1 MAGVMP
7 SGWWGVVRGADPRSA
22 MLPVA
27 ILCLV
32 LLMVVPVPAPLLDLF
47 FILNIGISLIVLMVA
62 INTRKPLDFS
72 AFPTVL
78 LFATLLRLSLNV
90 ASTRVVLVHG
100 HEGTAAAGHV
110 IEAFG
115 AFLVGG
121 DYVVGIFVFAVL
133 MIINLVVITK
143 GAGRVSEVAARFTL
157 DALPGKQMAIDA
169 DLNAGL
175 LTADE
180 ARARRKEV
188 TTEADFHGSMDGAS
202 KFVKGDA
209 VAGILI
215 LAINIIGGLILGTVQ
230 HDLAIGEAAKL
241 YVLLAIGDGLVAQVP
256 ALLLSIAAAMVVTRV
271 GSDEGLAGQVT
282 TQFSGAGSWA
292 PVAVIL
298 ALLAMLPG
306 MPALVILPAAAG
318 AGWLAYKLRARPAAE
333 VASDAPAAVP
343 TSIDWADVS
352 DTAAA
357 SLEIGFGL
365 VPLVD
370 EARQAPLMAR
380 ITAIRRQLSKQL
392 GFVLPPVRVR
402 DDLTL
407 APFAYRIAVG
417 GVTLGED
424 MAFPDDMLAIE
435 AGPVETEI
443 PGRVVTDPAF
453 GLPARW
459 IDPAEADLATAA
471 GYTVVDAASVIG
483 THLNHLLALHAH
495 RLIGQDEVQAM
506 LDTLAEA
513 APALAGGLVPKLMP
527 LSTVTAV
534 FQRLVEEGVPVRDT
548 RAVVAALIANA
559 ARSADPAELTELVRP
574 ALGAAI
580 VQTLVGLREAVP
592 AIALDPALENLL
604 AQAVRAAPGSLW
616 PFDPD
621 LGQKVGEA
629 VTEAAVPLV
638 AAGRRFAIVTTP
650 LVRRPLWALLRVRL
664 PQPVVLSFTEIPDD
678 RTVDVVAVVGGA
690 GGAGVV
696 GGGAGVG
703 AGGAG
708 VGGANPAQPTAARA
722 VP

>member
-1 MAGVMP
+1 MAGML
-7 SGWWGVVRGADPRSA
+7 SFARGADPRA
-22 MLPVA
+22 ALLPVA
-27 ILCLV
+27 ILSLV
-32 LLMVVPVPAPLLDLF
+32 LLMVVPVPAFLLDVF

-78 LFATLLRLSLNV
+78 LFATLLRLALNV

-180 ARARRKEV
+180 ARARRAEV

-209 VAGILI
+209 VAGVLI

-230 HDLAIGEAAKL
+230 HDLAVGEAAKV

-271 GSDEGLAGQVT
+271 GSELDLAGQVSS
-282 TQFSGAGSWA
+282 QFSGAASWA

-298 ALLAMLPG
+298 ALLAALPG
-306 MPALVILPAAAG
+306 MPHLVILAAAAG
-318 AGWLAYKLRARPAAE
+318 AGWMAWKLRRSTAAATIAPLPTAAPSTIEWAE
-333 VASDAPAAVP
+333 VADTAPA
-343 TSIDWADVS
+343 
-352 DTAAA
+352 
-357 SLEIGFGL
+357 SLDIGFGL
-365 VPLVD
+365 VGLVD
-370 EARQAPLMAR
+370 EARGALLMAR
-380 ITAIRRQLSKQL
+380 ITGIRRQLSKQL

-402 DDLTL
+402 DDLSL
-407 APFAYRIAVG
+407 SPFAYRIAIG
-417 GVTLGED
+417 GVTMGED
-424 MAFPDDMLAIE
+424 MAFPDDVLAIE
-435 AGPVETEI
+435 AGPVATEI
-443 PGRVVTDPAF
+443 PGRPVTDPAF

-459 IDPAEADLATAA
+459 IDPAEGDLATAA

-483 THLNHLLALHAH
+483 THLNHLLGAHAH
-495 RLIGQDEVQAM
+495 KLLGQDEVQAM
-506 LDTLAEA
+506 LDTLAET
-513 APALAGGLVPKLMP
+513 APALAAGLVPKLMS
-527 LSTVTAV
+527 LALVTAV
-534 FQRLVEEGVPVRDT
+534 LGRLVEEGVPVRDMRT
-548 RAVVAALIANA
+548 IAAALVANA
-559 ARSADPAELTELVRP
+559 ARATDPADLTELVRP
-574 ALGAAI
+574 ALGPAI
-580 VQTLVGLREAVP
+580 VQTLAGLREPVA
-592 AIALDPALENLL
+592 AIALDPVLENLL
-604 AQAVRAAPGSLW
+604 AGAVRAAPGSNW
-616 PFDPD
+616 PFDPE
-621 LGQKVGEA
+621 LGQRVGEA
-629 VTEAAVPLV
+629 ITAAAEGLL
-638 AAGRRFAIVTTP
+638 AEGRRFAIVTTP
-650 LVRRPLWALLRVRL
+650 LVRRPLWLLLRVRL

-678 RTVDVVAVVGGA
+678 RTVDVVAVVGGKDPA
-690 GGAGVV
+690 KPASAPVSAVEEGA
-696 GGGAGVG
+696 
-703 AGGAG
+703 
-708 VGGANPAQPTAARA
+708 
-722 VP
+722 

>member
-1 MAGVMP
+1 MADTFSVPTMRAAFG
-7 SGWWGVVRGADPRSA
+7 RADPKA
-22 MLPVA
+22 ALLPTA
-27 ILCLV
+27 ILSLV
-32 LLMVVPVPAPLLDLF
+32 LLMVVPVPALLLDVF

-100 HEGTAAAGHV
+100 HQGTASAGHV

-121 DYVVGIFVFAVL
+121 DYIVGIFVFAVL

-180 ARARRKEV
+180 ARKRRQEV

-209 VAGILI
+209 VAGVLI

-230 HDLAIGEAAKL
+230 HGLPIGEAARVYL
-241 YVLLAIGDGLVAQVP
+241 LLAIGDGLVAQVP

-271 GSDEGLAGQVT
+271 GSEMDLAGQVSS
-282 TQFSGAGSWA
+282 QFSSAASWA

-298 ALLAMLPG
+298 ALLAALPG
-306 MPALVILPAAAG
+306 MPHLVILAAAG
-318 AGWLAYKLRARPAAE
+318 GAGTIAWKLRKRTPSADTAAVE
-333 VASDAPAAVP
+333 VAAP
-343 TSIDWADVS
+343 TTIEWADVS

-357 SLEIGFGL
+357 SLDIGFGL

-370 EARQAPLMAR
+370 DARGALLMAR
-380 ITAIRRQLSKQL
+380 ITGIRRQLSKQL

-402 DDLTL
+402 DDLAL
-407 APFAYRIAVG
+407 APFAYRIAIG
-417 GVTLGED
+417 GVTVGED
-424 MAFPDDMLAIE
+424 MAFPDDVLAIE
-435 AGPVETEI
+435 AGPVSTPI
-443 PGRVVTDPAF
+443 PGRPVSDPAF

-459 IDPAEADLATAA
+459 IDPGEADLATAA

-483 THLNHLLALHAH
+483 THLNHLLGVHAH
-495 RLIGQDEVQAM
+495 RLLGQDEVQAM
-506 LDTLAEA
+506 LDTLAETS
-513 APALAGGLVPKLMP
+513 PALAGGLVPKLMS
-527 LSTVTAV
+527 LAVVTSV
-534 FQRLVEEGVPVRDT
+534 FQRLIEEGVPVRDT
-548 RAVVAALIANA
+548 RAIVSALINSA
-559 ARSADPAELTELVRP
+559 ARSSDPAELTEIIRP
-574 ALGAAI
+574 ALGAVI
-580 VQTLVGLREAVP
+580 VQTLAGLREPVA

-604 AQAVRAAPGSLW
+604 AGAVRAAPGSAW
-616 PFDPD
+616 PFDPE
-621 LGQKVGEA
+621 LGARVGEA
-629 VTEAAVPLV
+629 ISAAADGLM
-638 AAGRRFAIVTTP
+638 AEGRRFAVVTTP
-650 LVRRPLWALLRVRL
+650 MVRRPLWLLLRVRL
-664 PQPVVLSFTEIPDD
+664 PQPVVVSFIEIPDD
-678 RTVDVVAVVGGA
+678 RRVDVVAVVGGREPPA
-690 GGAGVV
+690 LRVSEPSNLNQGA
-696 GGGAGVG
+696 
-703 AGGAG
+703 
-708 VGGANPAQPTAARA
+708 
-722 VP
+722 

>member
-1 MAGVMP
+1 MAGML
-7 SGWWGVVRGADPRSA
+7 SFARRADPKA
-22 MLPVA
+22 ALLPVA
-27 ILCLV
+27 ILSLV
-32 LLMVVPVPAPLLDLF
+32 LLMVVPVPAFLLDVF

-180 ARARRKEV
+180 ARARRAEV

-209 VAGILI
+209 VAGVLI
-215 LAINIIGGLILGTVQ
+215 LAINVVGGLILGTVQ
-230 HDLAIGEAAKL
+230 HDLALGEAAKV

-271 GSDEGLAGQVT
+271 GSELDLAGQVSS
-282 TQFSGAGSWA
+282 QFSGAASWA

-298 ALLAMLPG
+298 ALLAALPG
-306 MPALVILPAAAG
+306 MPHMVILAAAAG
-318 AGWLAYKLRARPAAE
+318 AGWMAWKLRAQSVVAAAPAE
-333 VASDAPAAVP
+333 VVAP
-343 TSIDWADVS
+343 TTIEWAEVS

-357 SLEIGFGL
+357 SLDLGFGL
-365 VPLVD
+365 VGLVD
-370 EARQAPLMAR
+370 EARGALLMAR

-402 DDLTL
+402 DDLAL
-407 APFAYRIAVG
+407 SPFAYRIAIG
-417 GVTLGED
+417 GVTMGED
-424 MAFPDDMLAIE
+424 MAFPDDVLAIE
-435 AGPVETEI
+435 AGPVATEI
-443 PGRVVTDPAF
+443 PGRPVTDPAF

-459 IDPAEADLATAA
+459 IDPAEGDLATAA

-483 THLNHLLALHAH
+483 THLNHLLSANAH
-495 RLIGQDEVQAM
+495 KLLGQDEVQAM
-506 LDTLAEA
+506 LDTLAETS
-513 APALAGGLVPKLMP
+513 PALAAGLVPKLMS
-527 LSTVTAV
+527 LALVTAV
-534 FQRLVEEGVPVRDT
+534 LGRLIEEGVPVRDM
-548 RAVVAALIANA
+548 RAIASALVANA
-559 ARSADPAELTELVRP
+559 ARSTDPAELTELIRP

-580 VQTLVGLREAVP
+580 VQTLAGLREPVA
-592 AIALDPALENLL
+592 AIALDPVLENLL
-604 AQAVRAAPGSLW
+604 AGAVRAAPGSNW
-616 PFDPD
+616 PFDPE
-621 LGQKVGEA
+621 LGQRVGEA
-629 VTEAAVPLV
+629 ITAAAEPLL
-638 AAGRRFAIVTTP
+638 AEGRRFAVVTTP
-650 LVRRPLWALLRVRL
+650 LVRRALWMLLRVRL
-664 PQPVVLSFTEIPDD
+664 PQPVVMSFVEIPDD
-678 RTVDVVAVVGGA
+678 RTVDVVAVVGGKD
-690 GGAGVV
+690 
-696 GGGAGVG
+696 
-703 AGGAG
+703 
-708 VGGANPAQPTAARA
+708 AARPLSPVEEGA
-722 VP
+722 

>member
-1 MAGVMP
+1 MGGVL
-7 SGWWGVVRGADPRSA
+7 SFARRADPKA
-22 MLPVA
+22 ALLPVA
-27 ILCLV
+27 ILSLV
-32 LLMVVPVPAPLLDLF
+32 LLMVVPVPAFLLDVF

-78 LFATLLRLSLNV
+78 LFATLLRLALNV

-180 ARARRKEV
+180 ARARRAEV

-209 VAGILI
+209 VAGVLI
-215 LAINIIGGLILGTVQ
+215 LAINVVGGLILGTVQ
-230 HDLAIGEAAKL
+230 HDLAVGEAAKV

-271 GSDEGLAGQVT
+271 GSEMDLAGQVSS
-282 TQFSGAGSWA
+282 QFSGAASWA

-298 ALLAMLPG
+298 ALLAALPG
-306 MPALVILPAAAG
+306 MPHLVILAAAAG
-318 AGWLAYKLRARPAAE
+318 AGWMAWKLRVQSVVAAAPVELAPPTAIEWAE
-333 VASDAPAAVP
+333 VADTAPA
-343 TSIDWADVS
+343 
-352 DTAAA
+352 
-357 SLEIGFGL
+357 SLDIGFGL
-365 VPLVD
+365 VGLVD
-370 EARQAPLMAR
+370 EARGALLMAR

-402 DDLTL
+402 DDLAL
-407 APFAYRIAVG
+407 SPFAYRIAIG

-424 MAFPDDMLAIE
+424 MAFPDDVLAIE
-435 AGPVETEI
+435 AGPVATEI
-443 PGRVVTDPAF
+443 PGRPVTDPAF

-459 IDPAEADLATAA
+459 IDPAEGDLATAA

-483 THLNHLLALHAH
+483 THLNHLLGANAH
-495 RLIGQDEVQAM
+495 KLLGQDEVQAM
-506 LDTLAEA
+506 LDALAESS
-513 APALAGGLVPKLMP
+513 PALAAGLVPKLMS
-527 LSTVTAV
+527 LALVTAV
-534 FQRLVEEGVPVRDT
+534 LGRLVEEGVPVRDM
-548 RAVVAALIANA
+548 RAIASALVANA
-559 ARSADPAELTELVRP
+559 ARSTDPAELTELIRP

-580 VQTLVGLREAVP
+580 VQTLAGLREPVA
-592 AIALDPALENLL
+592 AIALDPVLENLL
-604 AQAVRAAPGSLW
+604 AGAVRAAPGSNW
-616 PFDPD
+616 PFDPE
-621 LGQKVGEA
+621 LGQRVGEA
-629 VTEAAVPLV
+629 ITAAAEPLLGE
-638 AAGRRFAIVTTP
+638 GRRFAVVTTP
-650 LVRRPLWALLRVRL
+650 LVRRALWMLLRVRL
-664 PQPVVLSFTEIPDD
+664 PQPVVMSFVEIPDD
-678 RTVDVVAVVGGA
+678 RTVDVVAVVGGKD
-690 GGAGVV
+690 
-696 GGGAGVG
+696 
-703 AGGAG
+703 
-708 VGGANPAQPTAARA
+708 AARPQSPVEEGA
-722 VP
+722 

>member
-1 MAGVMP
+1 MMAAI
-7 SGWWGVVRGADPRSA
+7 RGIDPRGA
-22 MLPVA
+22 MLPSA
-27 ILCLV
+27 ILLLV
-32 LLMVVPVPAPLLDLF
+32 LLMVVPVPAVLLDLF

-78 LFATLLRLSLNV
+78 LFATLLRLALNV

-180 ARARRKEV
+180 ARKRRLEV
-188 TTEADFHGSMDGAS
+188 TTEADFHGAMDGAS

-209 VAGILI
+209 VAGVLI
-215 LAINIIGGLILGTVQ
+215 LAINIIGGLILGAVQ
-230 HDLAIGEAAKL
+230 HGLSIGEAARIYL
-241 YVLLAIGDGLVAQVP
+241 LLAVGDGLVAQVP

-271 GSDEGLAGQVT
+271 GSELDLAGQVSS
-282 TQFSGAGSWA
+282 QFAQSASWA

-298 ALLAMLPG
+298 ALLALLPG
-306 MPALVILPAAAG
+306 MPHLVILGAAGG
-318 AGWLAYKLRARPAAE
+318 AGWIAWKLRKPAIALVTETPPPAATIEWAE
-333 VASDAPAAVP
+333 VSDVAPA
-343 TSIDWADVS
+343 
-352 DTAAA
+352 
-357 SLEIGFGL
+357 SLDIGFGL

-370 EARQAPLMAR
+370 EARGPLLMAR
-380 ITAIRRQLSKQL
+380 ITGIRRQLSKQL

-402 DDLTL
+402 DDLAL
-407 APFAYRIAVG
+407 APFAYRIAIG
-417 GVTLGED
+417 GVTVGED
-424 MAFPDDMLAIE
+424 MAFPDDVLAIE

-443 PGRVVTDPAF
+443 SGRPVTDPAF

-471 GYTVVDAASVIG
+471 GYTVVDTASVIG
-483 THLNHLLALHAH
+483 THLNHLLSAHAH

-506 LDTLAEA
+506 LDTLAES
-513 APALAGGLVPKLMP
+513 APALAGGLVPKLLP

-534 FQRLVEEGVPVRDT
+534 FQRLVEEAVPVRDP
-548 RAVVAALIANA
+548 RGIVAALIANA
-559 ARSADPAELTELVRP
+559 ARSQDPAELTELVRP

-580 VQTLVGLREAVP
+580 VQTLAGLREAVP
-592 AIALDPALENLL
+592 AVALDPVLENLL
-604 AQAVRAAPGSLW
+604 AGAVRAAPGSPW
-616 PFDPD
+616 PFDPE
-621 LGQKVGEA
+621 LGQRVGEA
-629 VTEAAVPLV
+629 VSAAAEGLL
-638 AAGRRFAIVTTP
+638 ADNRRFAIVTTP

-664 PQPVVLSFTEIPDD
+664 PQPVVLAFTEIPDD
-678 RTVDVVAVVGGA
+678 RTVDIVAVVGGRE
-690 GGAGVV
+690 GADSPTPNPSRKREGSLFPVE
-696 GGGAGVG
+696 GA
-703 AGGAG
+703 
-708 VGGANPAQPTAARA
+708 
-722 VP
+722 

>member
-1 MAGVMP
+1 MGGLSALLTRRGLGGALAGIDP
-7 SGWWGVVRGADPRSA
+7 RGAL
-22 MLPVA
+22 LPVA
-27 ILCLV
+27 ILTLV
-32 LLMVVPVPAPLLDLF
+32 LLMVVPIPSVLLDLF

-62 INTRKPLDFS
+62 INTKKPLDFS

-180 ARARRKEV
+180 ARARRTEV

-209 VAGILI
+209 VAGVLI
-215 LAINIIGGLILGTVQ
+215 LAINIIGGLILGMVQ
-230 HDLAIGEAAKL
+230 HDLALADAARIYL
-241 YVLLAIGDGLVAQVP
+241 LLAVGDGLVAQVP

-271 GSDEGLAGQVT
+271 GSDQGLAGQVT
-282 TQFSGAGSWA
+282 SQFSGAANWT

-298 ALLAMLPG
+298 ALLSALPG
-306 MPALVILPAAAG
+306 MPHLVILAAAAG
-318 AGWLAYKLRARPAAE
+318 AGFIAYKLRKPARAVATPDAAAE
-333 VASDAPAAVP
+333 AASA
-343 TSIDWADVS
+343 TIEWAEVS

-357 SLEIGFGL
+357 SLDIGFGL
-365 VPLVD
+365 VALVD
-370 EARQAPLMAR
+370 EARGSPLMAR
-380 ITAIRRQLSKQL
+380 ITGIRRQLSRSI

-402 DDLTL
+402 DDLSL
-407 APFAYRIAVG
+407 APFAYRISIG
-417 GVTLGED
+417 GVVMGED
-424 MAFPDDMLAIE
+424 MAFPDDVLAIE
-435 AGPVETEI
+435 AGPVETQI
-443 PGRVVTDPAF
+443 PGRPVMDPAF

-483 THLNHLLALHAH
+483 THLNHVLGNNAH

-506 LDTLAEA
+506 LDTLAA
-513 APALAGGLVPKLMP
+513 SAPALAGALVPKLLP
-527 LSTVTAV
+527 LAAVTQV
-534 FQRLVEEGVPVRDT
+534 VQRLVEEGVPVRDT
-548 RAVVAALIANA
+548 RTLVSALVTMA
-559 ARSADPAELTELVRP
+559 ARSQDAVELTELVRP
-574 ALGAAI
+574 ALGPGI
-580 VQTLVGLREAVP
+580 VQTIAGLREPVA
-592 AIALDPALENLL
+592 AIALDPGLESLL
-604 AQAVRAAPGSLW
+604 AGAVRAAPGAAW
-616 PFDPD
+616 PFDPE
-621 LGQKVGEA
+621 LGARVGEA
-629 VTEAAVPLV
+629 VSAAAAPLI
-638 AAGRRFAIVTTP
+638 AQGRGFAVVTTP
-650 LVRRPLWALLRVRL
+650 QVRRPLWALLRVRL
-664 PQPVVLSFTEIPDD
+664 PQPVVMAFSEIPDE
-678 RTVDVVAVVGGA
+678 RTVDVVSVVGGLDGPRTLA
-690 GGAGVV
+690 GAAAADETPSEPGA
-696 GGGAGVG
+696 
-703 AGGAG
+703 
-708 VGGANPAQPTAARA
+708 
-722 VP
+722 

>member
-1 MAGVMP
+1 MAGLAL
-7 SGWWGVVRGADPRSA
+7 RFDPRA
-22 MLPVA
+22 ALLPVA
-27 ILCLV
+27 ILLLV
-32 LLMVVPVPAPLLDLF
+32 LLMVVPLPAVLLDLF
-47 FILNIGISLIVLMVA
+47 FILNIGVSLIVLMVA

-100 HEGTAAAGHV
+100 HEGTSAAGHV

-180 ARARRKEV
+180 ARARRLEV

-209 VAGILI
+209 VAGVLI
-215 LAINIIGGLILGTVQ
+215 LAINIVGGLILGTVQ
-230 HDLAIGEAAKL
+230 HGLGIGEAARVYL
-241 YVLLAIGDGLVAQVP
+241 LLAIGDGLVAQVP

-271 GSDEGLAGQVT
+271 GSEQDLAGQVT
-282 TQFSGAGSWA
+282 SQFSGAGNWL

-298 ALLAMLPG
+298 ALLALLPG

-318 AGWLAYKLRARPAAE
+318 AGLIAWRLRTPAVRAVSE
-333 VASDAPAAVP
+333 ATEAAP
-343 TSIDWADVS
+343 TTIDWAEVS

-357 SLEIGFGL
+357 SLDIGFGL
-365 VPLVD
+365 VPMVD
-370 EARQAPLMAR
+370 EGRGAPLMAR
-380 ITAIRRQLSKQL
+380 ITGIRRQLSKAL

-402 DDLTL
+402 DDLAL
-407 APFAYRIAVG
+407 SPFAYRIAIG
-417 GVTLGED
+417 GVTVGED
-424 MAFPDDMLAIE
+424 LAFPDDVLAIE
-435 AGPVETEI
+435 AGPVSAAIE
-443 PGRVVTDPAF
+443 GRPVTDPAF

-459 IDPAEADLATAA
+459 IAPEEADLATAA

-483 THLNHLLALHAH
+483 THLNHLLSIHAH
-495 RLIGQDEVQAM
+495 RLIGQDEVQAL
-506 LDTLAEA
+506 LDTLAEQ
-513 APALAGGLVPKLMP
+513 APALAGALVPKLLP
-527 LSTVTAV
+527 LATVTGV

-548 RAVVAALIANA
+548 RAIVSALVNNA
-559 ARSADPAELTELVRP
+559 ARSPDPAELTEIIRP

-580 VQTLVGLREAVP
+580 VQTLAGLREPVA
-592 AIALDPALENLL
+592 AIALDPGLEGLL
-604 AQAVRAAPGSLW
+604 ANAVRAAGGSAW

-621 LGQKVGEA
+621 LGARVGEA
-629 VTEAAVPLV
+629 VSAAAAPLV
-638 AAGRRFAIVTTP
+638 AEGRRFAIVTVP

-664 PQPVVLSFTEIPDD
+664 PQPVVLAFSEIPDD
-678 RTVDVVAVVGGA
+678 RTIDVVAIVGGA
-690 GGAGVV
+690 DAAGVPGGADAAGIR
-696 GGGAGVG
+696 GGADASQPQLV
-703 AGGAG
+703 AGD
-708 VGGANPAQPTAARA
+708 
-722 VP
+722 

>member
-1 MAGVMP
+1 MGGLFGLRNT
-7 SGWWGVVRGADPRSA
+7 GWRFDPRTA
-22 MLPVA
+22 LLPVA
-27 ILCLV
+27 ILMLV
-32 LLMVVPVPAPLLDLF
+32 LLMVVPVPAMLLDLF

-180 ARARRKEV
+180 ARARRSEV

-209 VAGILI
+209 VAGVLI
-215 LAINIIGGLILGTVQ
+215 LAINIVGGLILGTVQ
-230 HDLAIGEAAKL
+230 HDLALGEAAKVYL
-241 YVLLAIGDGLVAQVP
+241 LLAIGDGLVAQVP

-271 GSDEGLAGQVT
+271 GSEMDLAGQVT
-282 TQFSGAGSWA
+282 SQFSGAGNWL

-298 ALLAMLPG
+298 ALLALLPG
-306 MPALVILPAAAG
+306 MPWLITLPAAIG
-318 AGWLAYKLRARPAAE
+318 AGYVAWRLRKPEVSQQTGAATE
-333 VASDAPAAVP
+333 DANATTIAW
-343 TSIDWADVS
+343 SDVS

-365 VPLVD
+365 VPMVD
-370 EARQAPLMAR
+370 AARKAPLMAR

-402 DDLTL
+402 DDLSL
-407 APFAYRIAVG
+407 APFAYRIAIG
-417 GVTLGED
+417 GVIVGED
-424 MAFPDDMLAIE
+424 LAFPDDVLAIE
-435 AGPVETEI
+435 AGPVSATI
-443 PGRVVTDPAF
+443 DGRPVSDPAF

-459 IDPAEADLATAA
+459 ISPDDTDLATAA

-483 THLNHLLALHAH
+483 THLNHLLSIHAH
-495 RLIGQDEVQAM
+495 RLIGQDEVQAL
-506 LDTLAEA
+506 LDTLAET
-513 APALAGGLVPKLMP
+513 APALAGALVPKLLP
-527 LSTVTAV
+527 LAVVTGV
-534 FQRLVEEGVPVRDT
+534 LQRLVEEAVPVRDT
-548 RAVVAALIANA
+548 RSIVSALVANA
-559 ARSADPAELTELVRP
+559 ARSNDPGELTEIIRP
-574 ALGAAI
+574 AMGGAI
-580 VQTLVGLREAVP
+580 VQTLAGLREPVA
-592 AIALDPALENLL
+592 AIALDPALEQLL
-604 AQAVRAAPGSLW
+604 ASAVRAAAGSAW

-621 LGQKVGEA
+621 LGGRVGEA
-629 VTEAAVPLV
+629 ISAAAQPLIDE
-638 AAGRRFAIVTTP
+638 GRRFAVVTIP

-664 PQPVVLSFTEIPDD
+664 PQPVVLAFSEIPDD
-678 RTVDVVAVVGGA
+678 RSIDVVAVVGGA
-690 GGAGVV
+690 LMSPASVSTNPQMPGA
-696 GGGAGVG
+696 
-703 AGGAG
+703 
-708 VGGANPAQPTAARA
+708 
-722 VP
+722 